1 MVCMFLF
8 EIFDKIVDQI
18 DCPKGGSSGPETR
31 KFVIGSKFMRQNS
44 RLWSVQYDDGRRVL
58 EN

>member
-1 MVCMFLF
+1 MFLF